1 MAENLYR
8 MLWSWLVCAVVTVGV
23 SLCTRPAPVESLNGL
38 VYGCTAIPE
47 QKKYPLVQQPA
58 FWAAAAALVFL
69 WLQWLFR

>member
-1 MAENLYR
+1 M
-8 MLWSWLVCAVVTVGV
+8 
-23 SLCTRPAPVESLNGL
+23 ESLNGL

-47 QKKYPLVQQPA
+47 QKKYPLVQQPT